1 MRLIHESVRLLSE
14 NVFQLWGFD
23 WDFFDCRRQLK
34 FKTFNQKN
42 KFKYPTILNSVRQVT
57 VIITRQKSKE
67 MELTRITLC
76 FNFLI
81 IIDPVLAKY
90 YNAKNYWVQFF
101 AENRVFEIWQ
111 TFLTSAKDRQGRT
124 TPQMNLI
131 GKFVSHVIDQMDLL

>member
-1 MRLIHESVRLLSE
+1 MRVSGFSLRMFFNSEVSTEISSIVVDSLSLKLLI
-14 NVFQLWGFD
+14 
-23 WDFFDCRRQLK
+23 K
-34 FKTFNQKN
+34 KN

-90 YNAKNYWVQFF
+90 YNAKNY
-101 AENRVFEIWQ
+101 
-111 TFLTSAKDRQGRT
+111 
-124 TPQMNLI
+124 
-131 GKFVSHVIDQMDLL
+131 